1 MASVPTLTSALPLR
15 LLEHALEPAHS
26 RERASFEVTIAAES
40 LFLRGHFPGR
50 PIFPGIAQVAA
61 IVLPGIHQL
70 WPALVQPRRLSRLK
84 FRAPISPG
92 DALILTLERGGS
104 RERALPVDAGGYAVQ
119 RGCVGFFAGMSSDL
133 VCMRV
138 RPRERAYVRG
148 PWTPR
153 RPQRTLTA

>member
-92 DALILTLERGGS
+92 DALILTLERGGPESVRFRLMRAGTLCSEGVLDFS
-104 RERALPVDAGGYAVQ
+104 RG
-119 RGCVGFFAGMSSDL
+119 
-133 VCMRV
+133 
-138 RPRERAYVRG
+138 
-148 PWTPR
+148 
-153 RPQRTLTA
+153 